1 MNLEHDLA
9 RALERKGPA
18 PGFAARVMARVER
31 EGDVQPVPLRTPSS
45 RGWRAVAAGVMLTAV
60 LGGWAA
66 HRAAERAE
74 GERAR
79 DQVMLAMRLAGSK
92 VRYAQSQV
100 RGIGNTDNSQH

>member
-1 MNLEHDLA
+1 MNLERDLA

-18 PGFAARVMARVER
+18 PGFAERVMARIER
-31 EGDVQPVPLRTPSS
+31 EGDVQPAPVRPASS
-45 RGWRAVAAGVMLTAV
+45 RGWRAVAAGITLTV
-60 LGGWAA
+60 LMGSWAA

-100 RGIGNTDNSQH
+100 RGIGSPDHSQH